1 VIVSVPNS
9 TNTPETPVRASAAG
23 SRGKGRAD
31 MYTALLA
38 FALIAVLLSIL
49 FLWLYMKDA
58 YDNKIKPPVAMVTVA
73 ARAGGE
79 TVAGWVGCSPL
90 G

>member
-1 VIVSVPNS
+1 VSVPNS
-9 TNTPETPVRASAAG
+9 TNTPGAPVRASAS

-58 YDNKIKPPVAMVTVA
+58 YDNKIKPPVAMVAAA
-73 ARAGGE
+73 ARANGE
-79 TVAGWVGCSPL
+79 TAVL
-90 G
+90 EFTL